1 MMEYK
6 LPMFMMLCM
15 LVGVSISYMSFGWN
29 AAICTVAVFSFGVW
43 LISRS
48 EVSE

>member
-1 MMEYK
+1 MEYK
-6 LPMFMMLCM
+6 LPMFMMLCL
-15 LVGVSISYMSFGWN
+15 LVSASISYMSFGWV
-29 AAICTVAVFSFGVW
+29 AALCTIAVFSFGVW